1 MASEGKKYRIPRY
14 VDLPFGYEVEIKQLG
29 RKAFQEECGSDCYA
43 QWEVSGHGGTIY
55 LDKSRDIKKRR
66 ADLAHELGHA
76 LLDWQARILGGKQAD
91 AKD

>member
-1 MASEGKKYRIPRY
+1 MGKQYRIPKY

-29 RKAFQEECGSDCYA
+29 KKQFKEECGDGCFA
-43 QWEVSGHGGTIY
+43 MWEVADHGGTVY

-66 ADLAHELGHA
+66 ADLAHEIGHA
-76 LLDWQARILGGKQAD
+76 VLDWQARILGGKHAD

>member
-1 MASEGKKYRIPRY
+1 MGGYRIPHFI
-14 VDLPFGYEVEIKQLG
+14 DLPFGYEVEVKQLTH
-29 RKAFQEECGSDCYA
+29 KEFVEEMGQDAYA
-43 QWEVSGHGGTIY
+43 GWDVGEHGGTIY

-76 LLDWQARILGGKQAD
+76 FLDFQARVLGGKHAD